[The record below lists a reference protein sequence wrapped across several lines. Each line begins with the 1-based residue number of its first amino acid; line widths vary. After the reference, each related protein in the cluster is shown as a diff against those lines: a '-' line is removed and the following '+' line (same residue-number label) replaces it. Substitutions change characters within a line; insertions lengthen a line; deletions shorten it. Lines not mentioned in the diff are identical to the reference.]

1 MSGTVDIQHLIDAV
15 LPFCSESSAA
25 LFADSRVQEPG
36 VTLEYMLASVVEQN
50 VSLPA
55 DVMTSLELA
64 AKTLGWADLN
74 ASVARL
80 RTLSAA

>member
-1 MSGTVDIQHLIDAV
+1 MSGTVDIQQLIDAV

-36 VTLEYMLASVVEQN
+36 VTLEYVLASVAAQH
-50 VSLPA
+50 VSVPA
-55 DVMTSLELA
+55 DVMASLESA
-64 AKTLGWADLN
+64 AKALGWPDLN